1 MSERLILGENAIY
14 TMNGEINDNILVIG
28 GSGSGKT
35 MSLAE
40 PYLLETY
47 ASSIVVTAVK
57 RRIIEQYAP
66 LLRSRG
72 YDVLDLDLAHPDRSD
87 VTYDPLAYVESTADI
102 AHLAS
107 AIIDSDPRKAY
118 SSADPYWD
126 KAATDLLKALIKAVL
141 IRRSIGI
148 SAGATF
154 ADVLWLFDELSFDD
168 KGGGRISTSLDG
180 FFEQLAWSDTDGCAK
195 RWFSSFSNLPIR
207 TAGCVYS
214 QLATLLSEAFTQ
226 ELRNMMQNS
235 SRALDLTQLANQ
247 KTALFITIS
256 PIVSAHRVFANL
268 LYSQLFKALFELNG
282 SRPLPVPVKILC
294 DDMAADGGIHGL
306 PRILS
311 VIREKGVSVMALL
324 QSEGQLNECYGHSAQ
339 SIFDNCDSLVYL
351 GGMDVRTAQHIS
363 QRLNTGLEDVL
374 WMPVGREYIFRRGQR
389 PVKTVRYNI
398 QSNSLYQQLLRNYKV
413 SQEVYGC
420 DTLRDN

>member
-14 TMNGEINDNILVIG
+14 TMNGEINDNILVIE

-294 DDMAADGGIHGL
+294 DDMAASGGIHGF
-306 PRILS
+306 PRIF
-311 VIREKGVSVMALL
+311 V
-324 QSEGQLNECYGHSAQ
+324 
-339 SIFDNCDSLVYL
+339 CD
-351 GGMDVRTAQHIS
+351 
-363 QRLNTGLEDVL
+363 
-374 WMPVGREYIFRRGQR
+374 P
-389 PVKTVRYNI
+389 
-398 QSNSLYQQLLRNYKV
+398 
-413 SQEVYGC
+413 
-420 DTLRDN
+420 